1 MPVSASQVASLRAR
15 TGVGMM
21 AVKKALDEAGGDE
34 EKAIEILRKRGEAQ
48 AVKKAGRDQKE
59 GRIYLATENGR
70 HDLPGMRNRLRS

>member
-1 MPVSASQVASLRAR
+1 MPVSASQVASLRSR

-48 AVKKAGRDQKE
+48 AVKKAS
-59 GRIYLATENGR
+59 LA
-70 HDLPGMRNRLRS
+70 DLVFGIANATNR